1 MNVDRRLPD
10 GTRQENETTNKSQI
24 FVTTAGWKN
33 SFAYE
38 KLMRTLMEQILDPSQ
53 SIILGGT
60 WRIPVMEKLIGK
72 NFIQELKLDGTYNE
86 SSFSREYESEWSG
99 DAENAYFQSEIFD
112 KYRVLLQPEYEYSSR
127 SSKSAYY
134 VIGVDVGR
142 TGCTSEAVIVK
153 VTPQVQGA
161 ALKTVVNLFSWE
173 EEHFEAQAINIKRLY
188 YIYKAKR
195 VAIDANGLG
204 IGLIDYMVKPQVD
217 PKTGEI
223 LPPFG
228 VDNDVDG
235 LYKKFRT
242 PDAELDAMYLIK
254 ANAPINTEAHSYVQ
268 TQLSSGKIKFLI
280 DERQA
285 KIKLMETKM
294 GQSMNPEQRAEK
306 LRPFT
311 LTTVLREQMLNLVED
326 NEGVNIILKQSSRS
340 IKKDKFSAFEYA
352 LYYVKQEEDRSRRRK
367 KHGIA
372 DLLFFN

>member
-1 MNVDRRLPD
+1 M
-10 GTRQENETTNKSQI
+10 
-24 FVTTAGWKN
+24 
-33 SFAYE
+33 
-38 KLMRTLMEQILDPSQ
+38 MTLMEQILDPSQ

-60 WRIPVMEKLIGK
+60 WRIPVMENLIGK

-99 DAENAYFQSEIFD
+99 DAENAYFQSETFD

-142 TGCTSEAVIVK
+142 IRCTSEAVIIK

-188 YIYKAKR
+188 YTYKARR
-195 VAIDANGLG
+195 VAIDANGMG
-204 IGLIDYMVKPQVD
+204 SGLVDYLVKPQID
-217 PKTGEI
+217 PATGEV

-228 VDNDVDG
+228 VDNDTDG

-242 PDAELDAMYLIK
+242 PDTVYDALYLIK
-254 ANAPINTEAHSYVQ
+254 ANAAINTEAHSYVQ

-294 GQSMNPEQRAEK
+294 GQNMNPEQRAEK

-311 LTTVLREQMLNLVED
+311 LTTVLREQML
-326 NEGVNIILKQSSRS
+326 GFGSIIGN
-340 IKKDKFSAFEYA
+340 DYE
-352 LYYVKQEEDRSRRRK
+352 
-367 KHGIA
+367 
-372 DLLFFN
+372 